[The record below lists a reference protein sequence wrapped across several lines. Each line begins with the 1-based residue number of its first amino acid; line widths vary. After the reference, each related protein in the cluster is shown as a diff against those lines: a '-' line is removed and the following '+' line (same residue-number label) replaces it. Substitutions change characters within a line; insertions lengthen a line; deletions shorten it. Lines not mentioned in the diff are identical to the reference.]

1 MANKDSEILLA
12 EDAQDTPCDFK
23 ELVCTLDSNCL
34 TDTLS
39 VYLES
44 CEPFSVT
51 DPEPSNNLDEP
62 NISRTD
68 VLVDPFNS
76 IVLTESSELRD
87 NDGEDS
93 SRIHH
98 ACGKNN
104 NEIKR
109 SLTRRS
115 TRKSTLNQ
123 KTDTKLAARKG
134 SRTSGK
140 MPMLDLLA
148 ADVGRRRR
156 SDLVQRARPS
166 AWGLGGIIDEIFKQY
181 VENNVDANG
190 HIESRKGRMG
200 RRGGKRNTDFVN
212 QSIQNS
218 QSESRALNKG
228 LLLKFKLG
236 TKVIQNCQ
244 FNTIPDMDK
253 DLESYREVKI
263 DTSTLQHEMKDNYEK
278 EVPHASMSRASD
290 GNLDKRVAGK
300 AGSELHDMIGI
311 GESVENRCLDPG
323 TSPDSE
329 VINVIPETQ
338 ISGTTA
344 EGLHDLRIS
353 SKDCIAHQSGDCG
366 DGSGIPSPEIV
377 SDVLLCDK
385 FEHVE
390 KQIEG
395 SWSSGQS
402 MSITTGVASS
412 NASSREGCPVE
423 PVASLQE
430 TEGGVSMDMLTIES
444 GLKADFSIAGFESVE
459 SCFSDKLLSGAK
471 TNGQNLQKSSR
482 SRGITKSMPRVPDL
496 LNKKRTNCRQK
507 GSQAKSTAKGKIME
521 KSGND
526 QADRDTESD
535 PVPGSHEINDVRV
548 LEEGCRSTAGALSNS
563 TMVPSEGE
571 SRQGSPRSAW
581 VCCDDCHKWRRISAI
596 LADSIESTECR
607 WICKDNMDKTFADC
621 SIPQEKS
628 NADINEEL
636 ELSDAS
642 CEEDACN
649 TRLNSSQ
656 LGQKQPIDPPQ
667 SSWKLIKTNMFL
679 HRNRKNQTIDEIMV
693 CHCKPLFDGRMGCRD
708 ECLNR
713 MLNIECVKGTCPC
726 GEFCSNHQFQKR
738 KYAKLKCFP
747 CGKKGY
753 GLQLQEDIPK
763 GRFLIEYV
771 GEVLDMPAYEAR
783 QREYASKGHKH
794 FYFMTLNGSE
804 VIDACAKGNLG
815 RFINH
820 SCEPNCRTEKWM
832 VNGEV
837 CIGLFAIRDIKKGE
851 ELTFDYNYVRVFGAA
866 AKKCVCGSSRC
877 RGVIGGDSQNGETVV
892 LGDSDEE
899 DLEPVTFYKNS
910 SNKLGLFGTRIYN
923 GAGTQTAES
932 TSKNNSCVIDK
943 FAVASG
949 HVEDVENEQS
959 PDSLLVIDDKN
970 DDLANPIE
978 STEREV
984 SFERS
989 SSAASALESKIE
1001 CTEGLLPF
1009 CAEPLNTS
1017 FEVKDGK
1024 RENRFL
1030 DALHHHV
1037 AEKDMKGRLSI
1048 GGRAK
1053 TSLDTSANLLPD
1065 DGDSKK
1071 KPKSHTKCTIL
1082 KPQARSKLPSS
1093 AVKRGKS
1100 KTHGVNKPPEI
1111 DSKPLVMPH
1120 KTKRLV
1126 EDNLTGRFE
1135 AVQEALNTLL
1145 NADGGISKRRD
1156 ASKGYLKLI
1165 CLTAHSG
1172 NGEGIQSN
1180 RDLSMIM
1187 DALLKTK
1194 SRTVLLD
1201 IINKNGLQMLHNL
1214 MKRYRKEFNKIPI
1227 LRKLLKVLE
1236 YLAETK
1242 ILSLENILKP
1252 SPNGAESFKE
1262 SILSL
1267 TEHTDKQVHQIAR
1280 NFRDRWI
1287 PWSARKVN
1295 RADRDIE
1302 RMENQGSPNFK
1313 TIPVP
1318 HDRDRR
1324 PPEVADNCIQQSLS
1338 GVDARTVEGSA
1349 ASCLSSCTD
1358 GTRTRKR
1365 KSRWDQP
1372 GDIESPSNKE
1382 HRSKSGRSQQVNHMV
1397 QEERQINNDEDGDA
1411 PPGFSSP
1418 INRQLF
1424 PSNAPSTSTDTHR
1437 CKSVMGYPQ
1446 ERYISRLPTSFGV
1459 PCSVVQQLGT
1469 PEGESWSVGPA
1480 TTFHPFPPLPSYPRK
1495 EEQLWRNNCTSTTN
1509 SATDMPFNQS
1519 NFQRFRSSNSNNT
1532 LGRRYFKQQKW
1543 NNSRSGL
1550 PWNHN
1555 KYGSAGFNHGY
1566 GRNEAAG
1573 MMNGNNFYQQPQ

>member
-1 MANKDSEILLA
+1 MANKDSEILLP
-12 EDAQDTPCDFK
+12 EDTQDASSDFN
-23 ELVCTLDSNCL
+23 ELVSNLESNCL
-34 TDTLS
+34 ADTLS
-39 VYLES
+39 DFLES

-76 IVLTESSELRD
+76 IVITEPSDLRD
-87 NDGEDS
+87 NDGKDS

-98 ACGKNN
+98 ACGEKN

-109 SLTRRS
+109 SSTRRS
-115 TRKSTLNQ
+115 TRKSTLTQ

-140 MPMLDLLA
+140 RPMLDLLA

-156 SDLVQRARPS
+156 SDLAQRARPS
-166 AWGLGGIIDEIFKQY
+166 AWGLGGKIDEIFKQY
-181 VENNVDANG
+181 IEKNVDGNG

-200 RRGGKRNTDFVN
+200 RRGGKRDTEFVN
-212 QSIQNS
+212 QSIQNL
-218 QSESRALNKG
+218 QGESRALNKG
-228 LLLKFKLG
+228 LLLKLKLG

-244 FNTIPDMDK
+244 FNTVPDMDK

-263 DTSTLQHEMKDNYEK
+263 DASALQHDIKDNNEK
-278 EVPHASMSRASD
+278 EVSHASMSRDSD

-300 AGSELHDMIGI
+300 AGSEFHDMIGI
-311 GESVENRCLDPG
+311 GGESVENRCLDPG

-338 ISGTTA
+338 ISGIIA
-344 EGLHDLRIS
+344 EGLNDVHIS

-385 FEHVE
+385 FEHGE

-395 SWSSGQS
+395 SWSSGH
-402 MSITTGVASS
+402 SISIATGVASS

-423 PVASLQE
+423 PMVSLQE
-430 TEGGVSMDMLTIES
+430 TEVGVSMDILTIEG
-444 GLKADFSIAGFESVE
+444 GLKADFSIAGIESVE
-459 SCFSDKLLSGAK
+459 SSFSDKLLSGAK
-471 TNGQNLQKSSR
+471 TNGQNLQKSSK
-482 SRGITKSMPRVPDL
+482 SRGTTKSMPRVPDS

-507 GSQAKSTAKGKIME
+507 GSQAKPATKGKILE

-526 QADRDTESD
+526 QADCDVEGD
-535 PVPGSHEINDVRV
+535 PATGSHEINDVRV
-548 LEEGCRSTAGALSNS
+548 LEEGCTTGALSNS

-581 VCCDDCHKWRRISAI
+581 VCCDDCHKWRRISAV

-607 WICKDNMDKTFADC
+607 WICKDNMDKTFGDC

-649 TRLNSSQ
+649 PRLNTSQ

-679 HRNRKNQTIDEIMV
+679 HRNRKNQTIDESNMENPSRILGFGLILKKLLGMRMNFFWGWIMV

-726 GEFCSNHQFQKR
+726 GEFCSNQQ
-738 KYAKLKCFP
+738 
-747 CGKKGY
+747 
-753 GLQLQEDIPK
+753 
-763 GRFLIEYV
+763 
-771 GEVLDMPAYEAR
+771 
-783 QREYASKGHKH
+783 
-794 FYFMTLNGSE
+794 
-804 VIDACAKGNLG
+804 
-815 RFINH
+815 
-820 SCEPNCRTEKWM
+820 WM

-877 RGVIGGDSQNGETVV
+877 RGVIGGDSQNGETVI

-899 DLEPVTFYKNS
+899 DLEPVTFYNNS
-910 SNKLGLFGTRIYN
+910 SNKLGLSRTSIYN

-932 TSKNNSCVIDK
+932 ASKNNDSVIDK
-943 FAVASG
+943 FVGAAD
-949 HVEDVENEQS
+949 HLEDVENKQS
-959 PDSLLVIDDKN
+959 PDSLLVVDDKN
-970 DDLANPIE
+970 DDPATPTE

-984 SFERS
+984 SCERS
-989 SSAASALESKIE
+989 SPAALALESQIE
-1001 CTEGLLPF
+1001 HVEGLLPF
-1009 CAEPLNTS
+1009 SAEPLDTL
-1017 FEVKDGK
+1017 FKIKDGK
-1024 RENRFL
+1024 RETRFL
-1030 DALHHHV
+1030 DAHNNHV
-1037 AEKDMKGRLSI
+1037 AEKDMKGCLSV

-1053 TSLDTSANLLPD
+1053 TSLDNSGNLLPD

-1071 KPKSHTKCTIL
+1071 KPKSHTNENKCTIL
-1082 KPQARSKLPSS
+1082 KPKARSKLPSS

-1100 KTHGVNKPPEI
+1100 KSHGVNKPPEI
-1111 DSKPLVMPH
+1111 DSKPLVVPQR
-1120 KTKRLV
+1120 TKALV

-1145 NADGGISKRRD
+1145 NTDGGISKRRD
-1156 ASKGYLKLI
+1156 ASKGYLKLL

-1201 IINKNGLQMLHNL
+1201 IISKNGLQMLHNL
-1214 MKRYRKEFNKIPI
+1214 LKRFRKEFTKIPI

-1242 ILSLENILKP
+1242 ILTLENILKP

-1267 TEHTDKQVHQIAR
+1267 TEHADKQVHQIAR

-1295 RADRDIE
+1295 WADRDVD
-1302 RMENQGSPNFK
+1302 RMENQSSPSFK
-1313 TIPVP
+1313 TVPVQ

-1324 PPEVADNCIQQSLS
+1324 PSEVADNCIQQSVS
-1338 GVDARTVEGSA
+1338 GVDARTSVEGSA

-1372 GDIESPSNKE
+1372 GDIESPSNRPKTGGS
-1382 HRSKSGRSQQVNHMV
+1382 RQVNHTV
-1397 QEERQINNDEDGDA
+1397 QEERQINNDEDGDGDA

-1424 PSNAPSTSTDTHR
+1424 PSSAPSTSTDTHR
-1437 CKSVMGYPQ
+1437 CKSVIGYPQ
-1446 ERYISRLPTSFGV
+1446 ERYVSRLPTSFGI
-1459 PCSVVQQLGT
+1459 PCSAVQQLGT

-1480 TTFHPFPPLPSYPRK
+1480 TTFHPFPPLPPYPRR
-1495 EEQLWRNNCTSTTN
+1495 EEQ
-1509 SATDMPFNQS
+1509 TDMQFNQP
-1519 NFQRFRSSNSNNT
+1519 NFQRFRNSNSNNT

-1550 PWNHN
+1550 PWNHHN
-1555 KYGSAGFNHGY
+1555 KYGSAGFNQGY
-1566 GRNEAAG
+1566 NRRNDAAG
-1573 MMNGNNFYQQPQ
+1573 MMNGSCGNNFYQQPQQ